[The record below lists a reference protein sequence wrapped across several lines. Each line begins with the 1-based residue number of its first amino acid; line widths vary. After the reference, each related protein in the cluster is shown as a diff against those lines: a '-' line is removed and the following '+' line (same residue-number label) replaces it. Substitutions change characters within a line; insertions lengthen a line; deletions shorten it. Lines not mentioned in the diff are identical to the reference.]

1 MAESYLGG
9 AYSEVYAHESWEE
22 TAEKYEQ
29 VFGTKLY
36 DVEAARMAGHDA
48 LSKVSKL
55 IVRYN
60 RLQDMKES
68 EAMATVG
75 DTKIAAITR
84 DKSLRY
90 IDQKREELEK
100 LEAAG
105 TLSAPDSEKKKK
117 ELDEAVEKANRRYEE
132 EVAKINRRSAVDRAA
147 FAKTQLDRDDDGAIL
162 ATTMLGGRG
171 MSAGLGYTLSRNGD
185 DMDVRRGGAY
195 VRDVIKGANGTSFLD
210 QMAILD
216 NAVNNG
222 VINLKG
228 NGAVKVDPTKGRS
241 QEGATDS
248 LRDIIENLTETD
260 LRLMNTGDET
270 KIIDYS
276 GEYHEKPVDIEFDF
290 ATRDKMK
297 NDKTLDDMLGAKQGP
312 MNVAFVENGR
322 LATGESIGRANGVY
336 DEKGTYGENPKGIRR
351 RKMKPGFFD
360 KIWSG
365 LRATK
370 TPEDEERNFASKTV
384 RRMGRTLVAG
394 RSRASR
400 AEMEDA
406 RYQAWLS
413 RAKQKRQLEESKEYH
428 PDMEKDTG
436 AKAAEKSDRFKLPSR
451 AETVKKDDN
460 GFTKKMDKTLVAEG
474 EGENQVIKEAFRES
488 SRPAAAKHML
498 NVYKL
503 LGAKDGDLLNFRMAL
518 LSYNLITKQRT
529 MYDVM
534 KQSEDAGV
542 KGTEDMT
549 EPATMYTTV
558 NPPGKAGVKSLLA
571 GYEFPHET
579 VFAKMVQEMQEAQ
592 VAAGAD
598 ITGPKAEGRKG
609 QMLAGRLLAKDM
621 GLQKFAALQ
630 MTGRDGNIRN
640 IVTPENFRK
649 YSHLIEPAKYEKMMT
664 LDDQKTECQT
674 NIALYTSKEEEA
686 EKLREQEGKRQEAFH
701 LARILQKQLQTETV
715 PEKIEELQ
723 TELALKKS
731 FMESLPPKV
740 ESRKKLKELD
750 AELDEIR
757 GRLPGSTDKLAAAQ
771 DKLKDV
777 TKQLNDMIGP
787 VNAYIDIQR
796 EGQLKVGYGGS
807 TPDTQKDPAMQK
819 RVQIITRLA
828 TRLVADDLGT
838 DNVKDTIKRLTGE
851 FDYQAKDKEQQHGG
865 QANPIQPQFK
875 PANVPLQQQQPQQP
889 QQPLKQKYVDLK
901 DTVPEFDEDLEDDTK
916 PTKTVANPMSVKKT
930 SLADQPKPK
939 PVDIQ
944 DAILEADDEL
954 EDDTESEKKK
964 ATMKPKVV
972 GDKKIIADHLKPT
985 QSLKMPFPEVDI
997 AHNAIS
1003 EADDEIEDDEDEI
1016 QGVPKKT
1023 TEANPIS
1030 FGQKPVVEGP
1040 QQKPLDIIDEDLEVL
1055 EEDNVDPSKIT
1066 EANPMGLGKKKKK
1079 QKLDLSLDGL
1089 DVIPEDSMLHENE
1102 DDPIIEHKL
1111 EEFLDDEEE
1120 DEDEDD
1126 VKPKIIQEPPV
1137 IQQKPIIE
1145 PEPPK
1150 DKELKKPLPPV
1161 PPKKDQDDEE
1171 QLDLEDQPKIIQQQP
1186 PIIEPQQPPIIEP
1199 KPPVIEPKPPIIQ
1212 QEKPKL
1218 EPIITAP
1225 EIIPFKPIQP
1235 MQPVSTSPGKKNLT
1249 VSPMIQPIPELIVQ
1263 DISQPPKKK
1272 VNEPELQTDKKEKKP
1287 VSPMAPIQ
1295 QPKQPEKKP
1304 EAPKKEEEKKEA
1316 YTGQEEEDL
1325 IINAWLTRIKFYG
1338 KNCKKATVDP
1348 ALVDKMTGDFKF
1360 FYGMLNRKFVSTEGK
1375 AGIALMAKEALVMQE
1390 SIKRLKESL
1399 TAYRDGITDKNA
1411 PGAKTQ
1417 IAWADVCLGALNK
1430 YVSVPDKANKLF
1442 SVLQVLKR
1450 LTAGNYRWA
1459 CVFTKYAAI
1468 NGATLIMEKERGQKK
1483 KHVIKKVQPTA
1494 PKAPRVKPVVKGV
1507 NQGTKKTT
1515 DVFQQAQ
1522 GSLKIPQQGKLPVGI
1537 QQQQKP
1543 VVTQQQEIPPEEPV
1557 IIRKIEKEPGPIRGF
1572 FKKLFAGKSQPKVN
1586 EEKKIEKK
1594 PITKEEKKPDKKPEK
1609 KPVTK
1614 EEKKKVIIDEEPKDE
1629 EEKKIIEEEQE
1640 EDVIVPVRTRG
1651 RDVMRYWDTL
1661 RTRLV
1666 SLSEKQGMVLSFAA
1680 GDISNS
1686 IRSSMSVL
1694 DMDYYVYNR
1703 TMVEELQES
1712 ASKTLK
1718 GICDGLIEN
1727 CDHFLSV
1734 NKKSTD
1740 KDAKARTTLVN
1751 TIKAEFI
1758 DVGKNFDARSKTF
1771 YKNLPAITAEGIK
1784 HLKWADVFSELAD
1797 EEKKAPVPKPGQ
1809 KKEKEDKKEIIVT
1822 DEELNDLMNDD
1833 KILTEDE
1840 IEDQLHYMDE
1850 KDGNDEDDDM
1860 TEDEKKEME
1869 AFLNDDDAPLQLT
1882 DKDFQELEDEAEKE
1896 YQKEKDGLQE
1906 RVRKRR
1912 AQKKGKK

>member
-60 RLQDMKES
+60 RLQDMKQS

-75 DTKIAAITR
+75 DTMIAEQSR
-84 DKSLRY
+84 VKSLKY

-132 EVAKINRRSAVDRAA
+132 EVAKINRRSAIDRTA

-228 NGAVKVDPTKGRS
+228 NGDVKVDPTKGRS
-241 QEGATDS
+241 QEGATES
-248 LRDIIENLTETD
+248 LREIIENLTEAD
-260 LRLMNTGDET
+260 LRLMNTGDEAE
-270 KIIDYS
+270 IIDFS
-276 GEYHEKPVDIEFDF
+276 GEYHGKPDDIEFDF
-290 ATRDKMK
+290 ATRDKLK

-336 DEKGTYGENPKGIRR
+336 DEKSTFGENPKGIHKK
-351 RKMKPGFFD
+351 KMKPGFFG

-488 SRPAAAKHML
+488 SRPAAAKHMM

-640 IVTPENFRK
+640 IVTLDNFRQ
-649 YSHLIEPAKYEKMMT
+649 YSHLIEPT
-664 LDDQKTECQT
+664 LFAEMKPMGDERDDLIKIIHMYDLEDSL
-674 NIALYTSKEEEA
+674 N
-686 EKLREQEGKRQEAFH
+686 KLTEQEGKRLEAI
-701 LARILQKQLQTETV
+701 AVIRATEKELKFTEK

-731 FMESLPPKV
+731 YIESLPPKPKC
-740 ESRKKLKELD
+740 RKQIRDLTE
-750 AELDEIR
+750 EIEGIR
-757 GRLPGSTDKLAAAQ
+757 GEVPGPINERSAVQDRLNE
-771 DKLKDV
+771 V
-777 TKQLNDMIGP
+777 TKSLTEKIP
-787 VNAYIDIQR
+787 LINAYIDIQR

-851 FDYQAKDKEQQHGG
+851 LDYQAKDKEQQHGG
-865 QANPIQPQFK
+865 QANPIQGHFN

-889 QQPLKQKYVDLK
+889 PQQPQQPLMQKYVDLK

-916 PTKTVANPMSVKKT
+916 PTKPVANPMSVKKT

-997 AHNAIS
+997 AHNAIP

-1040 QQKPLDIIDEDLEVL
+1040 QQKPLDIIDEDPEVL

-1079 QKLDLSLDGL
+1079 QKLDLSLDDLG
-1089 DVIPEDSMLHENE
+1089 VIKEDSMLHENE

-1171 QLDLEDQPKIIQQQP
+1171 QLDQEDQPKII
-1186 PIIEPQQPPIIEP
+1186 PQQPPIIEP

-1218 EPIITAP
+1218 EPIVTAP

-1272 VNEPELQTDKKEKKP
+1272 VDEPELQTDKKEKKP

-1316 YTGQEEEDL
+1316 YTGQEEEDA

-1338 KNCKKATVDP
+1338 KNCKKDTVDP

-1360 FYGMLNRKFVSTEGK
+1360 FYGMLNRKFISTEGE

-1430 YVSVPDKANKLF
+1430 YVSVPDRATMLF

-1468 NGATLIMEKERGQKK
+1468 NGAALMMEKERGRKK
-1483 KHVIKKVQPTA
+1483 KPVIKKVQSTA
-1494 PKAPRVKPVVKGV
+1494 PKAPGVKPVVKGV

-1515 DVFQQAQ
+1515 DTFRQAQ

-1543 VVTQQQEIPPEEPV
+1543 LVTQQQEIPPEEPV

-1572 FKKLFAGKSQPKVN
+1572 FKKLFAGSSQPKVN

-1594 PITKEEKKPDKKPEK
+1594 PITKEEKKPDK

-1640 EDVIVPVRTRG
+1640 EEVIVPVRTRG

-1694 DMDYYVYNR
+1694 DMDYYAYNR
-1703 TMVEELQES
+1703 TMVEELQKS

-1822 DEELNDLMNDD
+1822 DEELDDLMNDGQ
-1833 KILTEDE
+1833 ILTEDE
-1840 IEDQLHYMDE
+1840 IEDQLNYMDE
-1850 KDGNDEDDDM
+1850 KDRDDEDDDM

-1882 DKDFQELEDEAEKE
+1882 DKDMQDLEDEAEKE
-1896 YQKEKDGLQE
+1896 LQKEKDELRE